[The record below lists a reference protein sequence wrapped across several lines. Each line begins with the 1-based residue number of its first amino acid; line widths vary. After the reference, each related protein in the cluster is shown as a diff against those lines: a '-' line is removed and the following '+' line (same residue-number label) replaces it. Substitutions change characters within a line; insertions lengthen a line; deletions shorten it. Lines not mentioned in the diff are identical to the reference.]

1 LHQSKV
7 LHVIGPA
14 LLCWQALLGGPTRK
28 DSEVCCAWTVLL
40 QAVTGCHSAS
50 GSALPPTLTFRAA
63 TQQLVAYLLT
73 LHQPHTRTG
82 PAAAPPHHTED
93 CEQDDQPH
101 GRSNGPCSSS
111 GVQSGLGSSA
121 RPGPESIDDFL
132 WWCEDRSSRRHGSSS
147 SCAMLDCAVA
157 VLHDLLGL
165 SAHEEQLLHGTQW
178 AEGAVMEVLRE
189 VSCCCCCCS

>member
-1 LHQSKV
+1 MHLSDTKPEACC
-7 LHVIGPA
+7 PA
-14 LLCWQALLGGPTRK
+14 
-28 DSEVCCAWTVLL
+28 TVLA

-50 GSALPPTLTFRAA
+50 GSTLPLTLTFRAA

-73 LHQPHTRTG
+73 LHLPHARTR
-82 PAAAPPHHTED
+82 PAATPAHHTED
-93 CEQDDQPH
+93 CEPADSS
-101 GRSNGPCSSS
+101 RACSSS
-111 GVQSGLGSSA
+111 GSSSCGSAGSSGVQCA

-147 SCAMLDCAVA
+147 SSCAMLDCAVS

-165 SAHEEQLLHGTQW
+165 ASHEEQLLHGTQW

-189 VSCCCCCCS
+189 VSGPCRLLTLQAQHGAHSANP